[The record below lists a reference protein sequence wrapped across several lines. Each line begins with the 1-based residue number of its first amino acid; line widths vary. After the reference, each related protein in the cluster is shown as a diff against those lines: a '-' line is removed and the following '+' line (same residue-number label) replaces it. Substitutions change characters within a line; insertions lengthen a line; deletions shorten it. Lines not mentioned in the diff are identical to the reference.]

1 MKSCSAPYAVRALQR
16 GKTKASYLINSRERP
31 RIKSTTSTGFP
42 FYLSQPLKNTNSL
55 ESVDKRRHV
64 AWLKLIFCPSCLACC
79 SIMWNGR
86 RLSSISPSSSW
97 GRLRL
102 CDCHLHCDSDVN
114 NITRVSTLA
123 FPRLLFDRFSTVCV
137 CFDAMDFFSFVS
149 YLTESSMDSA
159 WGLLRDLESETDM
172 RSTHES
178 SLAFLRS
185 RPKIYKILSLEKVY
199 YTFWICSRIRLCSN
213 LL

>member
-1 MKSCSAPYAVRALQR
+1 MDVGCPA
-16 GKTKASYLINSRERP
+16 
-31 RIKSTTSTGFP
+31 FP
-42 FYLSQPLKNTNSL
+42 LLHHEAGIVYVT
-55 ESVDKRRHV
+55 V
-64 AWLKLIFCPSCLACC
+64 IFTVT
-79 SIMWNGR
+79 
-86 RLSSISPSSSW
+86 
-97 GRLRL
+97 
-102 CDCHLHCDSDVN
+102 DVN

-159 WGLLRDLESETDM
+159 WGLLRVLESETDM

-185 RPKIYKILSLEKVY
+185 RPKIYKILSLENVY
-199 YTFWICSRIRLCSN
+199 YTF
-213 LL
+213 